1 MDISKEVKDLYSENF
16 KTLKTEVEDGTIGE
30 KIYHVHKLKM
40 LMLLIWPYY
49 PGQSIDTVQSLAK

>member
-40 LMLLIWPYY
+40 LMLLI
-49 PGQSIDTVQSLAK
+49 